1 MILIC
6 ILILIFM
13 SSIILNYFID
23 KIQEGLET
31 RINSKEG
38 NNDNQSKAEESKT
51 EESNTEESKAEDQK
65 TQEPKTPES
74 NIKKEESVKEYNPLD
89 DKLASYET
97 ADITNKLQQDSKDKK
112 IQDKAKEL
120 QQIDQS
126 NSLKREI
133 YELIDEYKQLKNEN
147 LDKLANLSEKLKS
160 TGRKFKSLKK
170 QAENIGNA
178 SEMNEDMKKHYSIQ
192 RMGDPSISD
201 STIEYPTGI
210 NCQSYFTK
218 DKVIIIPE
226 PPKNKTEEEPVV
238 EIEEYKRIFPSNK
251 DLTNE
256 EIEEQNKLII
266 KNDFQSVLNDWNKN
280 IKNEYNQYLLTVKTS
295 TDLIFSILNANIINK
310 KLQ

>member
-23 KIQEGLET
+23 RIQEGLET
-31 RINSKEG
+31 GINSKEG
-38 NNDNQSKAEESKT
+38 NNDKQSKT
-51 EESNTEESKAEDQK
+51 EESNAEESKAEDQK
-65 TQEPKTPES
+65 TQEPKSPES

-120 QQIDQS
+120 EQIDQS

-170 QAENIGNA
+170 QAENTGNA

-218 DKVIIIPE
+218 DRVIIIPE
-226 PPKNKTEEEPVV
+226 PPKKETEEPVV
-238 EIEEYKRIFPSNK
+238 EIEEYKRTFPSNK

-256 EIEEQNKLII
+256 EIEQQNKLII

-280 IKNEYNQYLLTVKTS
+280 IKNEYNQYLLQIQTS

>member
-13 SSIILNYFID
+13 SSIILNYFVD
-23 KIQEGLET
+23 RIQEGLET
-31 RINSKEG
+31 GINSKEG
-38 NNDNQSKAEESKT
+38 NNNKQSKAEESKT
-51 EESNTEESKAEDQK
+51 EESKTEESKTEESTAEESK
-65 TQEPKTPES
+65 SQEQ
-74 NIKKEESVKEYNPLD
+74 NIKKEESVKDYNPLD

-97 ADITNKLQQDSKDKK
+97 DDITKKIQEDSKDEET
-112 IQDKAKEL
+112 QDKAKEL
-120 QQIDQS
+120 EQIDKN

-160 TGRKFKSLKK
+160 TGKKFKSLKK

-226 PPKNKTEEEPVV
+226 PPKNETEEEPVV
-238 EIEEYKRIFPSNK
+238 EIEQYKRTFPSNK

-256 EIEEQNKLII
+256 EIEQQNKLII
-266 KNDFQSVLNDWNKN
+266 KNDFQSVLNEWNKN
-280 IKNEYNQYLLTVKTS
+280 IKNEYNQYLLQIQTS
-295 TDLIFSILNANIINK
+295 TDLIFSTLNANIINK